1 MPQIDSSDSLF
12 PFQSTVLQC
21 LIIFICQQSEL
32 RCCYRHRYY
41 QIRAQDASFNNSI
54 SSTDFFFIYLY
65 LCVLLLWGGKKA
77 VDSH

>member
-54 SSTDFFFIYLY
+54 SSTDFFLYIYIY
-65 LCVLLLWGGKKA
+65 VSYYYGGGKKA